1 MSLLAALDAKR
12 EHSFESF
19 AASCSTRLLRAAYL
33 LCGDRQTA
41 EDLLQMT
48 MVRTARRWSAA
59 RTSPEAYARTVLVNL
74 ARDHARRG
82 RRRVGE
88 VLGDGE
94 GSVGDERRLVADPA
108 DLVASRDA
116 VLGALSGLPQRQRE
130 VIVLRFYADLS
141 VTDTAAA
148 IGASNGTVMSYTSRA
163 LAHLRQLLGDPPENK
178 DAPIETEVP
187 T

>member
-82 RRRVGE
+82 RRRVARC
-88 VLGDGE
+88 
-94 GSVGDERRLVADPA
+94 SVMGRVPWATSADSWQTLRTWSHPGT
-108 DLVASRDA
+108 LFWGRSQGCRSAS
-116 VLGALSGLPQRQRE
+116 V
-130 VIVLRFYADLS
+130 
-141 VTDTAAA
+141 
-148 IGASNGTVMSYTSRA
+148 
-163 LAHLRQLLGDPPENK
+163 K
-178 DAPIETEVP
+178 
-187 T
+187 